1 MSGAS
6 DDPNEVGPQP
16 PVRPR
21 PHVFG
26 ALLTIAALVTML
38 ATGVVYVGV
47 PRGVLQ
53 QGGHGSLSQNI
64 AVVVAAREIPRGQ
77 RIFPDMVRKSSI
89 RATDRPPYTFSNP
102 SEVWFHWAAA
112 PIHQDEII
120 TNDLL
125 AAASCSWSCPPA
137 TDIVA
142 LTLPI
147 DVHSSAGSIAAGDY
161 VDVIATVNTTVFSP
175 ANPRIVQRTIFTR
188 IAVIRANPLTT
199 DNAGPPSMTVAV
211 SACDAAYIDWLLI
224 NASLRYTVGSPNY
237 STEIASAGGPCAGPI
252 GPAEVD
258 ARWGFSTAK
267 P

>member
-1 MSGAS
+1 MLV
-6 DDPNEVGPQP
+6 VG
-16 PVRPR
+16 
-21 PHVFG
+21 
-26 ALLTIAALVTML
+26 L
-38 ATGVVYVGV
+38 VYVGV
-47 PRGVLQ
+47 PSVPLMRGDGRAALTRNVT
-53 QGGHGSLSQNI
+53 
-64 AVVVAAREIPRGQ
+64 VVVAAREIPFGQ
-77 RIFPDMVRKSSI
+77 RIFPDMVKTSSI
-89 RATDRPPYTFSNP
+89 RATDVPPHTFSKP
-102 SEVWFHWAAA
+102 PDVWFHWAAA

-175 ANPRIVQRTIFTR
+175 ANPRIVQRTIFTG